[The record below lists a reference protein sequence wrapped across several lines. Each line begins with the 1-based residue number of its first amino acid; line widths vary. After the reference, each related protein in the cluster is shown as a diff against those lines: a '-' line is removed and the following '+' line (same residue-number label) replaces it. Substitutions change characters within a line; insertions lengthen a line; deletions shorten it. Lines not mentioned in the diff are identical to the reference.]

1 MEFRAVPSRE
11 NQPPLQEK
19 FGENKIALGKTIVA
33 LGSAEPLCYYAQSFF
48 EDNDIGS
55 KSP

>member
-11 NQPPLQEK
+11 NQPPLQKK